1 MTTPSGERSHDA
13 TAASSSNALESPPRT
28 GPGATPTRAHAAQ
41 VGAPDALVGKVADLL
56 RALGLAERAVVLV
69 TSDHGPLDGTRPTCE
84 GSAAHAG
91 PMVAY
96 ARRARVDVT
105 S

>member
-1 MTTPSGERSHDA
+1 MLWSPRRGP
-13 TAASSSNALESPPRT
+13 ALERPRQGHT
-28 GPGATPTRAHAAQ
+28 PRRSATPTRAHAAQ